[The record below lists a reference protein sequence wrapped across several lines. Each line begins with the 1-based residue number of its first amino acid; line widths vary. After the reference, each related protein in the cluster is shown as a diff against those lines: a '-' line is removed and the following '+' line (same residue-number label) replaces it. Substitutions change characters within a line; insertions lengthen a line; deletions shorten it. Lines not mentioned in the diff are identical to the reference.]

1 MTFNAFLLYYY
12 KKITINRFFYN
23 ECTIY
28 IYKKMILNNKIKIK
42 TQLTMKNLKQYL
54 KSAFYAFFTL
64 AGMVFEL
71 PSTILYGIAD
81 YFYVAPDENNEEEND
96 EE

>member
-1 MTFNAFLLYYY
+1 M
-12 KKITINRFFYN
+12 
-23 ECTIY
+23 
-28 IYKKMILNNKIKIK
+28 
-42 TQLTMKNLKQYL
+42 TMKNYF
-54 KSAFYAFFTL
+54 KSALYAFFTL

-81 YFYVAPDENNEEEND
+81 YFYVAPEDSDEPDKNNEEEND

>member
-1 MTFNAFLLYYY
+1 M
-12 KKITINRFFYN
+12 KKF
-23 ECTIY
+23 
-28 IYKKMILNNKIKIK
+28 
-42 TQLTMKNLKQYL
+42 KQYL
-54 KSAFYAFFTL
+54 KSALYAFFTL

-81 YFYVAPDENNEEEND
+81 YFYFVPEDDENNEEEND

>member
-1 MTFNAFLLYYY
+1 
-12 KKITINRFFYN
+12 
-23 ECTIY
+23 
-28 IYKKMILNNKIKIK
+28 MILNNKIKLK
-42 TQLTMKNLKQYL
+42 TQLTMKQFKQYL
-54 KSAFYAFFTL
+54 KSALYAFFTL

-71 PSTILYGIAD
+71 PSTILYTIAD

>member
-1 MTFNAFLLYYY
+1 MTM
-12 KKITINRFFYN
+12 INYF
-23 ECTIY
+23 
-28 IYKKMILNNKIKIK
+28 
-42 TQLTMKNLKQYL
+42 
-54 KSAFYAFFTL
+54 KSTLYAFFTL

-71 PSTILYGIAD
+71 PSTILYTIAD

>member
-1 MTFNAFLLYYY
+1 M
-12 KKITINRFFYN
+12 KKI
-23 ECTIY
+23 
-28 IYKKMILNNKIKIK
+28 
-42 TQLTMKNLKQYL
+42 KQYL
-54 KSAFYAFFTL
+54 KSALYAFFTL

-71 PSTILYGIAD
+71 PSNILYTIAD

>member
-1 MTFNAFLLYYY
+1 M
-12 KKITINRFFYN
+12 KKF
-23 ECTIY
+23 
-28 IYKKMILNNKIKIK
+28 
-42 TQLTMKNLKQYL
+42 KQYL
-54 KSAFYAFFTL
+54 KSALYAFFTL

-81 YFYVAPDENNEEEND
+81 YFYVAPVDSDENNEEKND

>member
-1 MTFNAFLLYYY
+1 M
-12 KKITINRFFYN
+12 KKF
-23 ECTIY
+23 
-28 IYKKMILNNKIKIK
+28 
-42 TQLTMKNLKQYL
+42 KQYL
-54 KSAFYAFFTL
+54 KSTLTAFFTL

-81 YFYVAPDENNEEEND
+81 YFYVEPEDSDEPDKNNEEEND

>member
-1 MTFNAFLLYYY
+1 
-12 KKITINRFFYN
+12 
-23 ECTIY
+23 
-28 IYKKMILNNKIKIK
+28 
-42 TQLTMKNLKQYL
+42 MKQLKQYL
-54 KSAFYAFFTL
+54 KTALYAFFTL

-81 YFYVAPDENNEEEND
+81 YFYVASVDSDEPDENNEEEND

>member
-1 MTFNAFLLYYY
+1 
-12 KKITINRFFYN
+12 
-23 ECTIY
+23 
-28 IYKKMILNNKIKIK
+28 
-42 TQLTMKNLKQYL
+42 MKNYF
-54 KSAFYAFFTL
+54 KSALYAFFTL

-81 YFYVAPDENNEEEND
+81 YFYVAPEDSDEPDKNNEEEND

>member
-1 MTFNAFLLYYY
+1 
-12 KKITINRFFYN
+12 
-23 ECTIY
+23 
-28 IYKKMILNNKIKIK
+28 
-42 TQLTMKNLKQYL
+42 MKQLKQYL
-54 KSAFYAFFTL
+54 KTALYAFFTL

-81 YFYVAPDENNEEEND
+81 YFYVTPEDSDEPDENNEEEND